1 MKIKNLILATAA
13 LCLFAFANK
22 AFGQNGYLQG
32 NGIYY
37 EGTYNKFHY
46 YPDYVPCVGSAGNCG
61 IYGDGNPFGKD
72 GIYCNFGFTP
82 TQVRYGV
89 VTYVGGSP
97 STVHSSYATVSPGL
111 TYRLTDIQSN
121 WDGKIIKI
129 FAQDAYSSFCC
140 YIINFV
146 GHPQI
151 VSPNNGTSYNA
162 DAQVTVNVSR
172 NSSFV
177 GNVKYAYVS
186 SYDVSNCTFNPGSSA
201 IEGSSTSTHTNFTFN
216 PNRGPYVK
224 MIAQNANGEF
234 SVPKC
239 IQVTQTV
246 TFDKQGGS
254 GGSSSVNPIYGS
266 PMPSASAP
274 SKTGYGFGGYYTST
288 NGGGTQY
295 YTSSM
300 SSASNF
306 YLTGNP
312 PLYAKW
318 TANTYTVSYNGNGN
332 TGGSTSSSSHTYDVS
347 KNLTSNGFERKYT
360 VTFNPENGQSSYP
373 LTATY
378 TFVGWATSSTGPVVY
393 TNGQSVMNLTSI
405 NGETFPLYA
414 KWNSAAVTL
423 PTPTRLG
430 YTFVGWYD
438 GNTYV
443 GNGGASYTP
452 TAIKTLY
459 AKWTANTYYIAF
471 NNNGGSGSMTNQ
483 TFAYDASQK
492 LKKNT
497 FTKTDYTFTG
507 WNTNAGGTGTNYS
520 DEQTVLNLMS
530 TNDAVI
536 TFFAQWTVSHNHN
549 IIVGPLLTT
558 TWNQWPY
565 YNDFC
570 PPGTPTGC
578 VATAMAQIMKY
589 HNHPAQGTGS
599 HSYSHATYG
608 TLSADFGATTYQWN
622 NMPSSLTAGSTP
634 EQKNA
639 VATLMYHCGV
649 AVEMNYTPSVSLAN
663 SYSFKYA
670 LPTYFKY
677 DGGIDLKQRSE
688 YFGNDAGWHDL
699 LKNELDA
706 GRPIFYAGASSTGG
720 HAFVCDGY
728 DDGGCFHFNWG
739 WSGSGDGW
747 YVTSNLVNG
756 YNNSQEIVLNIKPAL
771 PITVPIND
779 QCVGATSL
787 HCGANL
793 TGQTTV
799 GSTAKT
805 EIVATNA
812 SPYGVWYSFVGDGQQ
827 TTITSIASAGFNH
840 SMGIYSGSCGSLT
853 HIITKDNSGPGG
865 TETHTFNTTSG
876 TTYYVYIAH
885 YSTSGNSTQTGTFSI
900 SRICIPPEQA
910 SLQFLSLE
918 VSEPLYQNMPGSFTA
933 TLKNN
938 GTVAYNSRLWIH
950 LEKLYT
956 YNPYQWVGDG
966 DVYFIDAG
974 ETIEIT
980 ITDIISLPPDVYNC
994 NMIFDANNDLN
1005 NMDLYLFGSHPN
1017 VQVTVLSLSWEIG
1030 NPNLPDVIAI

>member
-1 MKIKNLILATAA
+1 MVFITLPLQAKKVALERAEKVAQHYVESKCGLHGKPANVQLKHTVTQRHGMQRSFSPPSIQDTVFYYVFNVGETGGGFVIVSGDDAVTPILGYSNNGNYDENNLPPN
-13 LCLFAFANK
+13 FAYWMN
-22 AFGQNGYLQG
+22 YLQQQIAYAKTQNLPQSDVVKADWEAYL
-32 NGIYY
+32 NGTI
-37 EGTYNKFHY
+37 
-46 YPDYVPCVGSAGNCG
+46 
-61 IYGDGNPFGKD
+61 
-72 GIYCNFGFTP
+72 
-82 TQVRYGV
+82 
-89 VTYVGGSP
+89 
-97 STVHSSYATVSPGL
+97 SYATNTKEPLIQTKWDQEYPYNDLCPRVSEIP
-111 TYRLTDIQSN
+111 
-121 WDGKIIKI
+121 
-129 FAQDAYSSFCC
+129 
-140 YIINFV
+140 
-146 GHPQI
+146 
-151 VSPNNGTSYNA
+151 
-162 DAQVTVNVSR
+162 
-172 NSSFV
+172 
-177 GNVKYAYVS
+177 
-186 SYDVSNCTFNPGSSA
+186 
-201 IEGSSTSTHTNFTFN
+201 
-216 PNRGPYVK
+216 
-224 MIAQNANGEF
+224 
-234 SVPKC
+234 
-239 IQVTQTV
+239 
-246 TFDKQGGS
+246 
-254 GGSSSVNPIYGS
+254 
-266 PMPSASAP
+266 
-274 SKTGYGFGGYYTST
+274 
-288 NGGGTQY
+288 
-295 YTSSM
+295 
-300 SSASNF
+300 
-306 YLTGNP
+306 
-312 PLYAKW
+312 
-318 TANTYTVSYNGNGN
+318 
-332 TGGSTSSSSHTYDVS
+332 
-347 KNLTSNGFERKYT
+347 
-360 VTFNPENGQSSYP
+360 
-373 LTATY
+373 
-378 TFVGWATSSTGPVVY
+378 
-393 TNGQSVMNLTSI
+393 
-405 NGETFPLYA
+405 
-414 KWNSAAVTL
+414 
-423 PTPTRLG
+423 
-430 YTFVGWYD
+430 
-438 GNTYV
+438 
-443 GNGGASYTP
+443 
-452 TAIKTLY
+452 
-459 AKWTANTYYIAF
+459 
-471 NNNGGSGSMTNQ
+471 
-483 TFAYDASQK
+483 
-492 LKKNT
+492 
-497 FTKTDYTFTG
+497 TFTG
-507 WNTNAGGTGTNYS
+507 CA
-520 DEQTVLNLMS
+520 
-530 TNDAVI
+530 
-536 TFFAQWTVSHNHN
+536 
-549 IIVGPLLTT
+549 
-558 TWNQWPY
+558 
-565 YNDFC
+565 
-570 PPGTPTGC
+570 
-578 VATAMAQIMKY
+578 ATAMAQIMFY
-589 HNHPAQGTGS
+589 HRHPVTGIGS
-599 HSYSHATYG
+599 RSYTWNNQ

-950 LEKLYT
+950 L
-956 YNPYQWVGDG
+956 
-966 DVYFIDAG
+966 
-974 ETIEIT
+974 
-980 ITDIISLPPDVYNC
+980 
-994 NMIFDANNDLN
+994 
-1005 NMDLYLFGSHPN
+1005 
-1017 VQVTVLSLSWEIG
+1017 
-1030 NPNLPDVIAI
+1030 